1 MANLLPIQTNPD
13 LEFLKSQLE
22 EHPGSIDTLYQLGAY
37 CFEQGDLKEADEQ
50 LKKLLDLKPEHPE
63 ALTLSSRLCR
73 EIGKLQEAE
82 ACLKH
87 LVKAHPDNAEG
98 WYDLGNILR
107 DQKKLNEASTAF
119 EQALQLNPEDRRA
132 RHLIAV
138 LNGDNPESPPDDY
151 VRSLFNPYAS
161 RFDDHLVHR
170 LRYNVPE
177 NLARLLRTL
186 RKGAPR
192 LTSAL
197 DLGCGT
203 GLSGLA
209 FRSQTRHLTGV
220 DLAPNMLER
229 ARTKGVYDSLI
240 HDSIDRHLDSV
251 EQTYDLFVATDVLI
265 YLGAVEGLF
274 EKVLK
279 RSKVGAWFVFST
291 ESVEGP
297 DFEAL
302 ATGRYSHSMFYIQRL
317 ADQYKFEV
325 AACQATDI
333 REEYGKGLPGHLFV
347 LKKR

>member
-1 MANLLPIQTNPD
+1 MSTQTNPD
-13 LEFLKSQLE
+13 LELLKSQLK
-22 EHPGSIDTLYQLGAY
+22 EHPGSIDALYKLGVY
-37 CFEQGDLKEADEQ
+37 CFELGDLKKGEDY
-50 LKKLLDLKPEHPE
+50 LKKLLALKPEHAG

-82 ACLKH
+82 ACLKY
-87 LVKAHPDNAEG
+87 LVKAHPDDAEG

-107 DQKKLNEASTAF
+107 DQKKLNEASVAF
-119 EQALQLNPEDRRA
+119 KRALELNPEDQRA
-132 RHLIAV
+132 QYLIAV
-138 LNGDNPESPPDDY
+138 LKGDNPDSPPDDY

-177 NLARLLRTL
+177 KLARLLRAL
-186 RKGAPR
+186 REGTPR
-192 LTSAL
+192 LKSAL
-197 DLGCGT
+197 DMGCGT

-209 FRSQTRHLTGV
+209 FRSQVKHLEGV

-229 ARTKGVYDSLI
+229 ARAKGVYHSLV
-240 HDSIDRHLDSV
+240 HDSIDHHLDSV
-251 EQTYDLFVATDVLI
+251 EQSYDLFIATDVLI

-274 EKVLK
+274 EKVVE
-279 RSKVGAWFVFST
+279 RSRPGAWFVFST

-302 ATGRYSHSMFYIQRL
+302 TSGRYSHSMFYIQRL
-317 ADQYKFEV
+317 ADQFKFEV
-325 AACQATDI
+325 SACQATDI

-347 LKKR
+347 LRSRAQ